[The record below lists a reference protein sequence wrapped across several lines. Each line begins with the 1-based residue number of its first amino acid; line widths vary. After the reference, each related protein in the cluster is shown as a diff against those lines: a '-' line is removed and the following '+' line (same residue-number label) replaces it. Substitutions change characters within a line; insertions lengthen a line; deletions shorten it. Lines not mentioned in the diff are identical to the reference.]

1 MALPIPLTFL
11 IDLLT
16 LFGIFAI
23 ISMSLNLEFGYTGI
37 PNFGKMLA
45 VAGGAFFVGAVPG
58 RVIAYLFNIPAEL
71 DFIKNNLE
79 VVSSLNQVLTSEP
92 VISTCYLLASLVGAA
107 FAGAVLGYVASY
119 PGIRLR
125 GDYLAMTLLAMA
137 EVLKIIGDNWEPFIG
152 GSLGV
157 RIPDPFRWVGGE
169 HRPLYVALTILGV
182 TAVIF
187 VYLELISRSP
197 LGRTLRAVRDDE
209 LSDRVYGKDVNRLRM
224 KTLVVGCAIAAIGGA
239 LYSFLTASVS
249 ARDFNRVTH
258 TFWPWVMVI
267 VGGASNNLG
276 ALVGAGMFVTLR
288 KLVTFYKSYFE
299 TIVPF
304 DVIWLEYMLLGLAL
318 ILVLLYRSEGLI
330 PEKPT
335 KTLKRNYIVNKVLSR
350 IKTKEGT

>member
-11 IDLLT
+11 IDLLI

-58 RVIAYLFNIPAEL
+58 RVLAYLFNTSAGL

-79 VVSSLNQVLTSEP
+79 VISSINQVLMDDP
-92 VISTCYLLASLVGAA
+92 AILICYLLFSLAGAA
-107 FAGAVLGYVASY
+107 LAGTALGYIASY

-169 HRPLYVALTILGV
+169 YRSLYVALTIIGV
-182 TAVIF
+182 TAAIF
-187 VYLELISRSP
+187 VYLEFVSRSP

-209 LSDRVYGKDVNRLRM
+209 LSARVYGKDVNRLRV
-224 KTLVVGCAIAAIGGA
+224 KTLIVGCAIAAIGGA

-267 VGGASNNLG
+267 VGGAGNNLG
-276 ALVGAGMFVTLR
+276 ALVGAGIFVTLR
-288 KLVTFYKSYFE
+288 RLITFYKSYFE
-299 TIVPF
+299 AFLPF
-304 DVIWLEYMLLGLAL
+304 DVVWLEYMLLGLAL
-318 ILVLLYRSEGLI
+318 IIVLLYRPEGLI
-330 PEKPT
+330 PERPT
-335 KTLKRNYIVNKVLSR
+335 KTLKYEYIINKGVTR
-350 IKTKEGT
+350 TKPKEGT